1 MNRRIGAA
9 GLSLVKEF
17 EGFEPKWYP
26 DAAHG
31 WKVPTIGYGHTDA
44 AGNPKYA
51 TNKSLVLSEAD
62 ATDILRNDIQKYA
75 DAVSKAVKVP
85 LNDNQ
90 FDALVSFTYNL
101 GPGNLNKSTL
111 LKKLNA
117 GNYDGAANEFGKWV
131 KAGGKTLNGLVRRR
145 KAEAAL
151 FRSPVSSTTKPTNTS
166 PEPSVAESTPVSTGT
181 KAAAIGIAAALAAIG
196 AWFSDLFERLF

>member
-17 EGFEPKWYP
+17 EGFVPKWYP
-26 DAAHG
+26 DAAYG

-51 TNKSLVLSEAD
+51 TNKGLVLSEAD
-62 ATDILRNDIQKYA
+62 ATDILRNDVQKYA
-75 DAVSKAVKVP
+75 DAVSNAVKVP
-85 LNDNQ
+85 LTDNQ

-111 LKKLNA
+111 LRKLNA
-117 GNYDGAANEFGKWV
+117 GDYDGAANEFGKWV

-145 KAEAAL
+145 KAEADL
-151 FRSPVSSTTKPTNTS
+151 FRSPVSSA
-166 PEPSVAESTPVSTGT
+166 PSVAESTPDSTGT